1 MKKELPCEMVRRDI
15 KELIIERK
23 LTVDTLSRIT
33 KINQQWFISVEKTPT
48 SASGE

>member
-1 MKKELPCEMVRRDI
+1 MNMKKELPCEMVRRDI

-33 KINQQWFISVEKTPT
+33 KINQQWFIDFISQKKDI
-48 SASGE
+48 